1 MKINFIS
8 NKKSFL
14 KKALSYRLENLPSIP
29 ATISILEFVKITRKS
44 IYKHPLWMWTF
55 IYSQMNQC

>member
-8 NKKSFL
+8 NNKSFL

-29 ATISILEFVKITRKS
+29 ATISILKFVKMTRKS
-44 IYKHPLWMWTF
+44 IYKHPLWMWYFLWAFLTPP
-55 IYSQMNQC
+55 